1 MAIDGGSVE
10 IRFEGDVAP
19 LRRSVEEAVESLEDV
34 TKAAEDVDRK
44 LASSGFDGFG
54 KKAKQEFQE
63 FSDSATDAFT
73 KAIDGV
79 DSLVSAF
86 GNIGSALKSIGFG
99 VLTAGATVAT
109 KSLVKMAKA
118 GVQDTQALENT
129 QIQMIG
135 LTDSVEAGNKAM
147 GMAVKYF
154 KNNPFN
160 RFDVTSAT
168 KNLIQFGAELDNIPD
183 LLDKLGKV
191 SLSTGAGINDLAYYY
206 QRTIS
211 DGRIATRDLLQ
222 MQNQGVPIFGALAK
236 QIGATTGAV
245 RELAAKGKIS
255 IEDFQAAFDNLVSDE
270 AMERFNN
277 TLSRQIDRFKGRLS
291 DMRGAL
297 AGYTMD
303 EGTGEFLINEEGIY
317 RSYTKLLKKIADL
330 MTSTGDNANPVGIKL
345 VEGFEK
351 LSDAISKII
360 DKVTDLAE
368 PVLNAFG
375 NVLNFI
381 GDNSE
386 LLVPILGGLA
396 VALGKFGSH
405 LPVIGDLIK
414 GVTNNFGKLSSG
426 IRGLVSSHPLLS
438 AMIALFT
445 VGFADAMKTDEEFRK
460 TIQDLGMALKD
471 IISTLMD
478 AGRGVFSALVD
489 VVKEIASSGAIKT
502 ILQGVATALK
512 VIAQAIASIP
522 PEMIAGLLSFILS
535 LKMLNTSPIMYA
547 VTLIGMFITYVK
559 EMGGLPEALKTIGHN
574 MMTGLFNGLKEGA
587 TKIFYFV
594 KQVASTVIETFK
606 NMWGIH
612 SPSTVGHG
620 LGYNLGL
627 GIAGGVSDS
636 SNAVQVAMDNLASD
650 VLKTAEKVLS
660 NKVSFGLLDYKGEY
674 QEWKKISKLFVEG
687 SEQYNTAIEK
697 MEEAR
702 KNANLK
708 ILELQKTYNT
718 ELDNT
723 IFKIAS
729 MYGLFD
735 EVNLGGGKNSSK
747 ILKNLDQQVAK
758 MQEWAEA
765 QKSIAN
771 LGLDDELVKE
781 LQAMGVDATGEL
793 SAIAQMTADELGTLN
808 DMWLKKQKIAN
819 EAGVQQM
826 EGLKNETLDEIND
839 LKKGIEGATVDISDV
854 GGRLVENISEGV
866 YGAMPTLESAF
877 NQLGDYI
884 AAAQRKLGEGTSY
897 SAGNGT
903 GDTDS
908 DLIGGIK
915 KEIEGNLDNL
925 KNMLPNIL
933 LGAIGA
939 WGAFKFGP
947 KILKALGNKLFSKG
961 GGVAESLSGTLLR
974 LAEGGKLGKLDL
986 EGLAD
991 ALFANSTEGTNSQ
1004 KIISAIQDKIKGI
1017 GSDGT
1022 IKEAAENISKVSKP
1036 AESIAQGSQ
1045 SISKSMG
1052 TTSASMSKASGW
1064 MNSIQEGAK
1073 TIIYI
1078 AGAIAAMAGALWLAY
1093 NALKD
1098 IDFVKF
1104 QLVLLEMV
1112 EATAVFGALAKAA
1125 GMLEIGVK
1133 GILAVAGI
1141 AADIALVGIACRL
1154 AYDSMKDIDFIAF
1167 QGSILE
1173 MIEAVAVIGGFSAV
1187 LGMLMPEEALGLLA
1201 IAGIAADTVLLGKAI
1216 KEAYDVMAPIDFG
1229 KFQEVILEMIEAL
1242 GVMGGFSALF
1252 GLLVGLEF
1260 LGWASVSL
1268 ICDELVK
1275 VSKALEVVN
1284 RNVPE
1289 DFGSL
1294 EQRLK
1299 NIKKTLE
1306 IINGLDL
1313 GTVIGMMVTSW
1324 SAGPAERT
1332 VDMYVHVAE
1341 ALNKLSEI
1349 VLDKAKIEANLDYIK
1364 STLESIDAKTDLI
1377 SGWLEASRMDVEAS
1391 TVENAGRIVI
1401 VYGEMVDAL
1410 NKLANF
1416 KPDEEAIAQ
1425 SLLTMVAVV
1434 TALREK
1440 SYGGGGIFN
1449 IVNNMNTVAND
1460 VEKIK
1465 SIVQNYLEMVP
1476 TFQNL
1481 GKDENKISNK
1491 LATTVQTNI
1500 ENIKAIVLT
1509 IGSVDTGGWVDQKQ
1523 SDVDKIK
1530 LILDKFIELI
1540 PLINQISVMNVA
1552 KGDEKSGAIKRI
1564 KQLKDLVLEIGS
1576 IDTGGWVD
1584 QKESDVRKIQS
1595 ILNKFVELI
1604 PVINQVSVTNIAKG
1618 DENSGAIQRIRQIKD
1633 IVLEIG
1639 RIDTSQLGDMPAKES
1654 MVESATT
1661 LAHKLKTFSETL
1673 QEVKNPV
1680 QQDIATGLVSTVNT
1694 LVEGLSTNLNEKV
1707 VVFNNIG
1714 VKISDNLRSGMQ
1726 SQSVLLTQA
1735 GIGMQ
1740 TAIWGGIQS
1749 NMQNWR
1755 NQGKILGTNFRQG
1768 FYDVDYGS
1776 AGGWA
1781 VQGFINGALS
1791 RANGAN
1797 GVYNTGYIVADR
1809 FLRGLKD
1816 RGEQGSPWKTTFES
1830 GQFAMDGL
1838 INGIKSSESA
1848 LVGEASNVADQVID
1862 ALTMDNLTVSPSLNA
1877 SVNGLAPSMVDGE
1890 YGIMGENGRGVTIN
1904 QEITAYTPYD
1914 IDTVSRDLQWMLSK
1928 V

>member
-34 TKAAEDVDRK
+34 SKAAEDVDK
-44 LASSGFDGFG
+44 QLASSGFDGFG

-73 KAIDGV
+73 RAIDGS
-79 DSLVSAF
+79 DSLISSL
-86 GNIGSALKSIGFG
+86 GNIGSALKNIGFG
-99 VLTAGATVAT
+99 VLTAGATAAT
-109 KSLVKMAKA
+109 KSLIKMTKA
-118 GVQDTQALENT
+118 GVQDAQALENT

-147 GMAVKYF
+147 SMAIKYF

-236 QIGATTGAV
+236 QIGVTTGAV

-303 EGTGEFLINEEGIY
+303 ESTGEFLINENGIY
-317 RSYTKLLKKIADL
+317 RSYTKLLKKLADL
-330 MTSTGDNANPVGIKL
+330 MTSSGDNANPVGIKL

-351 LSDAISKII
+351 LSDAIGKII

-386 LLVPILGGLA
+386 LVIPLLGGLA
-396 VALGKFGSH
+396 VALGKIGSH

-426 IRGLVSSHPLLS
+426 IKGLVSSHPLLS

-460 TIQDLGMALKD
+460 TIQDLGAALKD

-489 VVKEIASSGAIKT
+489 VMKEIASSGAVKG
-502 ILQGVATALK
+502 ILQAVATALK
-512 VIAQAIASIP
+512 GIAQAIASIP

-535 LKMLNTSPIMYA
+535 LKMLNASPILYA

-559 EMGGLPEALKTIGHN
+559 EMGSLPEALKTIGHN

-587 TKIFYFV
+587 TKVFNFV

-612 SPSTVGHG
+612 SPSTVGYD
-620 LGYNLGL
+620 LGYNWGL

-687 SEQYNTAIEK
+687 SEQYNSAIEK

-708 ILELQKTYNT
+708 ILELQKSYN
-718 ELDNT
+718 EQLDST
-723 IFKIAS
+723 ISKIGS
-729 MYGLFD
+729 MYGLFSD
-735 EVNLGGGKNSSK
+735 VNLGGGKDSSK

-758 MQEWAEA
+758 LQEWAEA
-765 QKSIAN
+765 QKIINS
-771 LGLDDELVKE
+771 LGLDPKLVEE
-781 LQAMGVDATGEL
+781 LQEMGVDSVSEL
-793 SAIAQMTADELGTLN
+793 SAIANMTASELSTLN
-808 DMWLKKQKIAN
+808 DLWLEKQSIAN
-819 EAGVQQM
+819 EAGIRQM
-826 EGLKNETLDEIND
+826 EGLKNDTLEQIND
-839 LKKGIEGATVDISDV
+839 LKNGIDGATIDVADI

-877 NQLGDYI
+877 AQLDKYI
-884 AAAQRKLGEGTSY
+884 ADAQRKLGEGVSGYGTS
-897 SAGNGT
+897 
-903 GDTDS
+903 DTDGPS
-908 DLIGGIK
+908 VPDAGTIK
-915 KEIEGNLDNL
+915 EEIQASMDKL
-925 KNMLPNIL
+925 KSMLPNIL

-947 KILKALGNKLFSKG
+947 KVLKALGNKLFGKG
-961 GGVAESLSGTLLR
+961 GGVAESLSGTLFR

-986 EGLAD
+986 QGVVD
-991 ALFANSTEGTNSQ
+991 ALFANSTEGSNSQ
-1004 KIISAIQDKIKGI
+1004 KIISAIQDKLNNL
-1017 GSDGT
+1017 GSSGAVQ
-1022 IKEAAENISKVSKP
+1022 EAAKNVSKVSKP
-1036 AESIAQGSQ
+1036 AESIAQGTQ
-1045 SISKSMG
+1045 NVSKSLE
-1052 TTSASMSKASGW
+1052 TTSQSMSKASKW
-1064 MNSIQEGAK
+1064 MNSIQQGAK

-1098 IDFVKF
+1098 IDFGKF
-1104 QLVLLEMV
+1104 QLVIVEMT
-1112 EATAVFGALAKAA
+1112 EAIVVFGGLAKVAD
-1125 GMLEIGVK
+1125 MLKIGVG
-1133 GILAVAGI
+1133 GILAIAGI
-1141 AADIALVGIACRL
+1141 AADVALVGLACKI
-1154 AYDSMKDIDFIAF
+1154 AYDSMKDINFMAF
-1167 QGSILE
+1167 QGIVLE
-1173 MIEAVAVIGGFSAV
+1173 MIEAIAVIGGFSAI
-1187 LGMLMPEEALGLLA
+1187 LGILMPEEALGLLA

-1216 KEAYDVMAPIDFG
+1216 KEAYDTMEPIKFD

-1242 GVMGGFSALF
+1242 GVMGGFSAVF
-1252 GLLVGLEF
+1252 GLLAPLEF
-1260 LGWASVSL
+1260 LGWASIRM
-1268 ICDELVK
+1268 ICDELVQTSEALYK
-1275 VSKALEVVN
+1275 VYIKVPDDFDGVKDKIDLIKVVLN
-1284 RNVPE
+1284 KIA
-1289 DFGSL
+1289 D
-1294 EQRLK
+1294 
-1299 NIKKTLE
+1299 T
-1306 IINGLDL
+1306 DL
-1313 GTVIGMMVTSW
+1313 GTLIGTIVTSW
-1324 SAGPAERT
+1324 EVGPLLRI
-1332 VDMYVHVAE
+1332 VDMYVQVAE
-1341 ALNKLSEI
+1341 QLNKLS
-1349 VLDKAKIEANLDYIK
+1349 KIELDGNAIDSNLNYIK
-1364 STLESIDAKTDLI
+1364 TVLESIKAKSDIIT
-1377 SGWLEASRMDVEAS
+1377 SWLEASALDMEAS

-1401 VYGEMVDAL
+1401 VYGDMVDAL
-1410 NKLANF
+1410 DKLANF
-1416 KPDEEAIAQ
+1416 SPDEKGITK
-1425 SLLTMVAVV
+1425 SLLAMVGVI
-1434 TALREK
+1434 TLLRNQ
-1440 SYGGGGIFN
+1440 SYGSGGIFN
-1449 IVNNMNTVAND
+1449 IFRNMKTVAND

-1465 SIVQNYLEMVP
+1465 SIVKDYLEMVP
-1476 TFQNL
+1476 TFQDL
-1481 GKDENKISNK
+1481 GKSENQISEELK
-1491 LATTVQTNI
+1491 TTVQD
-1500 ENIKAIVLT
+1500 NIKRIKDIVLE
-1509 IGSVDTGGWVDQKQ
+1509 IGSVDTGGWVDQKE
-1523 SDVDKIK
+1523 SDVGKIQS
-1530 LILDKFIELI
+1530 ILKKFTELI
-1540 PLINQISVMNVA
+1540 PVANQIAGMNIA
-1552 KGDEKSGAIKRI
+1552 KGDENSGAIKRI
-1564 KQLKDLVLEIGS
+1564 KQIKDIVFEIGS
-1576 IDTGGWVD
+1576 VDTAGWID
-1584 QKESDVRKIQS
+1584 QKESDVGKIQS

-1618 DENSGAIQRIRQIKD
+1618 DENSGAIQRIKQIKD

-1639 RIDTSQLGDMPAKES
+1639 GIDTSQLGDMPAKES
-1654 MVESATT
+1654 MVESATS
-1661 LAHKLKTFSETL
+1661 LANKLATFSATL
-1673 QEVKNPV
+1673 NSIENPV
-1680 QQDIATGLVSTVNT
+1680 QQDIATGLVATVNT
-1694 LVEGLSTNLNEKV
+1694 LITGLSAKLNDEV

-1714 VKISDNLRSGMQ
+1714 VKISDNLRNGIQ
-1726 SQSVLLTQA
+1726 SRNASLTQT
-1735 GIGMQ
+1735 GIGVQ
-1740 TAIWGGIQS
+1740 AAIWAGIQS
-1749 NMQNWR
+1749 NMQNWY
-1755 NQGKILGTNFRQG
+1755 NQGRILGERFRQG
-1768 FYDVDYGS
+1768 FYDVSYSS
-1776 AGGWA
+1776 AGSWA

-1791 RANGAN
+1791 RANGTN
-1797 GVYNTGYIVADR
+1797 GIYNTGWWVANR
-1809 FLRGLKD
+1809 FLQGLKD

-1830 GQFAMDGL
+1830 GQFAMEGL
-1838 INGIKSSESA
+1838 IEGLRSSEST
-1848 LVGEASNVADQVID
+1848 LVGEASSIADQVVE
-1862 ALTMDNLTVSPSLNA
+1862 ALTMDSLTMSPSLNA
-1877 SVNGLAPSMVDGE
+1877 GINSVAPNMVEGE
-1890 YGIMGENGRGVTIN
+1890 YGMISGNGGVVVN
-1904 QEITAYTPYD
+1904 QNVTAYTEYD
-1914 IDTVSRDLQWMLSK
+1914 IEQTSRDLAWSLSTI
-1928 V
+1928 